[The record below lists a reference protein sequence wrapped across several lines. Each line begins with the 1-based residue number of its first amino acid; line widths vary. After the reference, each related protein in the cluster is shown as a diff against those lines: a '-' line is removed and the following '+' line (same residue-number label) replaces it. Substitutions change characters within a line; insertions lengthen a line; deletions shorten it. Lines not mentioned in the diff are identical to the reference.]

1 MNRLTFTAAA
11 VSLLC
16 LAPLS
21 AAYSQ
26 EPQVHGRLYNTYS
39 QVVAQANPWDK
50 YQAEPAA
57 KAKGTTPSAATTSS
71 APTATDSSTN
81 PWDKYQAEPSSS
93 KKASGSTAPS
103 KAMPIP
109 ATAEGSP
116 EVEDNLP
123 EVTGNNPWDKY
134 APAPSP
140 VKAKKKNTAKI
151 EERPAKLEL
160 AQPLPEQE
168 IPQGPRVI
176 KNNLAVGTDNYFAIE
191 YAGQLVGYSQYK
203 INRLLTL
210 GGQSTYVMTLL
221 RVLKW
226 V

>member
-16 LAPLS
+16 LAPWS
-21 AAYSQ
+21 AAYSK

-39 QVVAQANPWDK
+39 QAVAQANPWDK
-50 YQAEPAA
+50 YQAEP
-57 KAKGTTPSAATTSS
+57 S
-71 APTATDSSTN
+71 N
-81 PWDKYQAEPSSS
+81 S
-93 KKASGSTAPS
+93 KKASTPKVSE

-116 EVEDNLP
+116 EVEENLP
-123 EVTGNNPWDKY
+123 EVTGKNPWDKY

-151 EERPAKLEL
+151 KERPAKLEL
-160 AQPLPEQE
+160 AQPLPESE
-168 IPQGPRVI
+168 VPQGPRVV
-176 KNNLAVGTDNYFAIE
+176 KNDLAIGTDNYFAIE

-210 GGQSTYVMTLL
+210 GGQSTYVKVS
-221 RVLKW
+221 R
-226 V
+226 